1 MLIYPE
7 KITVRSAMDNG
18 EVIGFQASDFVYE
31 HQVKRDIPQPKLS
44 LAEAEKVLNPEFKVL
59 YHRKALIKTTAPR
72 MCCVMSSA
80 DASTDPN
87 TGFTLMRIPAW
98 KKRSRSLRMRRQEL
112 NSRFTM

>member
-1 MLIYPE
+1 MTVVSADQYDNLANFSFVREEDGVLIYPE

-59 YHRKALIKTTAPR
+59 YHRKALIKN
-72 MCCVMSSA
+72 
-80 DASTDPN
+80 D
-87 TGFTLMRIPAW
+87 
-98 KKRSRSLRMRRQEL
+98 RSEDVLC
-112 NSRFTM
+112 